1 MEQEGLISLALIG
14 STLRI
19 ATPLLFAGLGGLFSE
34 RVGVVQIALEG
45 FMLVGALVAAS
56 MAFWTGSAW
65 AGFLSAGVAVSIFA
79 LMFSLFTVHLKA
91 NQIVVGTAFNILA
104 LGLCPVLTKL
114 FFNSTGSTPSL
125 PVTARFFTAPLLLAL
140 MTVFKTE
147 ATKIATQLELST
159 MNIEQAAR
167 EWAYAKTTM
176 IVKDFRAKT
185 LEILQKARL
194 KQDRLDQA
202 ALLALIL
209 NPMRAV
215 SLAST
220 QVTTAASAGELSQLK
235 ANKAQPKPI
244 VVDPVTGAITQGP
257 TTTTETYWR
266 TRNDSAVCSIC
277 GPLNNKPEDVW
288 GQVYPDG
295 PGSAHPNCRCY
306 LETEI
311 K

>member
-1 MEQEGLISLALIG
+1 MAAASQAVSRLERNYWSNLTQASKTAKKLVADLSHRDEVELAV
-14 STLRI
+14 
-19 ATPLLFAGLGGLFSE
+19 AEVVAGILQGYQAK
-34 RVGVVQIALEG
+34 VQILDPSIPPSQ
-45 FMLVGALVAAS
+45 LDNLDRDLAA
-56 MAFWTGSAW
+56 
-65 AGFLSAGVAVSIFA
+65 V
-79 LMFSLFTVHLKA
+79 
-91 NQIVVGTAFNILA
+91 
-104 LGLCPVLTKL
+104 
-114 FFNSTGSTPSL
+114 
-125 PVTARFFTAPLLLAL
+125 LLLAL

-159 MNIEQAAR
+159 INIEQAAR
-167 EWAYAKTTM
+167 EWAYNKTVK
-176 IVKDFRAKT
+176 IVRDFRAKT

-194 KQDRLDQA
+194 KQKQLDQT

-209 NPMRAV
+209 NPIRAV

-244 VVDPVTGAITQGP
+244 VVDPVTGVMTQGP

-266 TRNDSAVCSIC
+266 TRNDSNVCSIC

-288 GQVYPDG
+288 GKVYPDG